1 MGPMFESRPVDPPPY
16 RGFVASFDEGPAL
29 AALKDFPGLLA
40 SPSAETLHD
49 GRNKIVAVRL
59 PGGREAVIKIFGARG
74 LAKLKTLV
82 VPSKGFRAWSGA
94 VALSEKGFRTA
105 TPIAAFERRRHG
117 LAVESV
123 FISGRVRGGR
133 EIREWFRESPE
144 PALRE
149 LLAAL
154 APVLAGLHQAGIVH
168 RDLSD
173 GNILVLEKKPAR
185 FEFLFLDTNRVR
197 RRRSVGLFGRARNL
211 VRLGVPPPLR
221 PFFLDEY
228 VAAAGPS
235 IPRKR
240 LGFYYRSAKR
250 SFEFWLAVKKSLRL
264 RKAARKLGLQ

>member
-1 MGPMFESRPVDPPPY
+1 MFESRSLDPPSY
-16 RGFVASFDEGPAL
+16 RGFVAYSDEGPAL
-29 AALKDFPGLLA
+29 AALKNFPGLMA

-59 PGGREAVIKIFGARG
+59 PGGREAVIKIFGVRG
-74 LAKLKTLV
+74 LQKLKTLV

-94 VALSEKGFRTA
+94 AALSENGFGTA
-105 TPIAAFERRRHG
+105 SPIAVFERRRHG

-123 FISGRVRGGR
+123 FIAGRVRGGR

-144 PALRE
+144 SALRE

-154 APVLAGLHQAGIVH
+154 APVLARMHQAGIVH

-173 GNILVLEKKPAR
+173 GNILVLEKNPAQYD
-185 FEFLFLDTNRVR
+185 FLFLDTNRVR
-197 RRRSVGLFGRARNL
+197 RRRSVGPFGRARNL
-211 VRLGVPPPLR
+211 VRLGLPPALR

-228 VAAAGPS
+228 AASAGPS
-235 IPRKR
+235 VSRKR
-240 LGFYYRSAKR
+240 LGFYYRAAKR
-250 SFEFWLAVKKSLRL
+250 SFVFWLALKKSLRL